1 MASIPSSYRETNP
14 TGSRDEHRYS
24 PSDIPKLA
32 NQSSLSPLFTPDSAH
47 EPPSPAEYTNN
58 GRTVNITDK
67 RATAHIVGPL
77 ELDSLC
83 YVRSFQGSRQQ
94 ASIHKTAVQEAEG
107 GKLP

>member
-14 TGSRDEHRYS
+14 TGLRDENRYS
-24 PSDIPKLA
+24 PSDVLKLT
-32 NQSSLSPLFTPDSAH
+32 NQSSPSPLLTPDSAH
-47 EPPSPAEYTNN
+47 EPPAEYTNN
-58 GRTVNITDK
+58 GRTVDITDK

-77 ELDSLC
+77 ELNSLR
-83 YVRSFQGSRQQ
+83 YVRTYQGSRQH